1 MQTTESYVR
10 QGADLLNCRSF
21 LLKKCHV
28 IDVIGSSSHHEWGLE
43 NKGLKKYAQGSQ
55 HLGGADV
62 ENGYM
67 LKKSASHLMGS
78 RIKKSAYNLI
88 PH

>member
-1 MQTTESYVR
+1 MPCHRRHR
-10 QGADLLNCRSF
+10 QFFPSRMRSG
-21 LLKKCHV
+21 KQRV
-28 IDVIGSSSHHEWGLE
+28 
-43 NKGLKKYAQGSQ
+43 KKYAQGSQ

-67 LKKSASHLMGS
+67 LKKGASHLMGS